1 LFINQLST
9 TYHHAKRYKQ
19 IIDILIKYGFGYIV
33 EKVGIIL
40 PKGIARENLS
50 PDDKTTTAQKVVMML
65 QELGPT
71 FIKLGQVL
79 STRPDII
86 PDVYIKELKR
96 LQDDVTPFSFET
108 VKSQIEEELGFDLS
122 HTFKSFDETPLAS
135 ASIGQVHRA
144 TLTNGQEVV
153 VKVRR
158 PDIDKIITVD
168 LEIILNLTRL
178 VEKHIPETRIY
189 DPVGKVEEFAEAMHK
204 ELNFT
209 REGFNIDKFRQNFE
223 GDNTIYVPKVFW
235 EATTQKVLTI
245 EYISGY
251 KITQLNKIAEHGL
264 DTSKIAEN
272 GAKAIMKQI
281 FVHGFFHGDPHP
293 GNILIKHD
301 GKIVFIDFGMM
312 GRIDKHTKYK
322 LADLIIGVINKD
334 TEKIVSVLLEQ
345 SQTDKDLNPSDIEL
359 DIEDLIEQYY
369 GKSLK
374 DVNMSKLLNEVLTIV
389 AKYKIM
395 LPSNFTLLLKSLI
408 TIEGVGI
415 ELNPDFNIFEVAKPF
430 VKKMLRDRYAPSHL
444 FKEVLSNLGEF
455 NKSLTLIPKLISG
468 LYQRSKTDSIKLDF
482 ETRGT
487 EKVLIELNKMINRLV
502 FSMIVASLII
512 GSSLIIQADIGPFLF
527 NYPFLGI
534 LGFVTAGLLGIWLI
548 VSILRTGKI

>member
-1 LFINQLST
+1 MLLNQLST

-40 PKGIARENLS
+40 PRGTTRENPN
-50 PDDKTTTAQKVVMML
+50 PDDKMTTAQKVVMML

-108 VKSQIEEELGFDLS
+108 VKCQIEEELGCGISD
-122 HTFKSFDETPLAS
+122 TFKSLDETPLAS

-144 TLTNGQEVV
+144 VLINGQEVV

-178 VEKHIPETRIY
+178 IERHIPEARIY

-204 ELNFT
+204 ELDFT
-209 REGFNIDKFRQNFE
+209 REGFNVDRFRQNFE

-245 EYISGY
+245 EYIHGF
-251 KITQLNKIAEHGL
+251 KISQLNKIAEQGL

-272 GAKAIMKQI
+272 GARAILKQI
-281 FVHGFFHGDPHP
+281 FVYGFFHGDPHP
-293 GNILIKHD
+293 GNILIMPD
-301 GKIVFIDFGMM
+301 GKIAFIDFGMM
-312 GRIDKHTKYK
+312 GRIDKYTKYK

-334 TEKIVSVLLEQ
+334 TGKIVSVLLELSQ
-345 SQTDKDLNPSDIEL
+345 SDEDLSTSDIEL
-359 DIEDLIEQYY
+359 DVEDLIERYY
-369 GKSLK
+369 AKTLK

-430 VKKMLRDRYAPSHL
+430 VKKMLMDRYAPAYI
-444 FKEVLSNLGEF
+444 FKEALINFREF

-482 ETRGT
+482 ETKGA

-502 FSMIVASLII
+502 FSMIVAALII
-512 GSSLIIQADIGPFLF
+512 GSSLIIQADVGPFLF

>member
-1 LFINQLST
+1 MLLNQLST

-40 PKGIARENLS
+40 PRGTTRENLS

-108 VKSQIEEELGFDLS
+108 VKCQIEEELGCGISD
-122 HTFKSFDETPLAS
+122 TFKSFDETPLAS

-144 TLTNGQEVV
+144 VLINGQEVV

-178 VEKHIPETRIY
+178 IERHIPEARIY

-204 ELNFT
+204 ELDFT
-209 REGFNIDKFRQNFE
+209 REGFNVDRFRQNFE

-245 EYISGY
+245 EYIHGF
-251 KITQLNKIAEHGL
+251 KISQLNKIAEQGL

-272 GAKAIMKQI
+272 GARAILKQI
-281 FVHGFFHGDPHP
+281 FVYGFFHGDPHP
-293 GNILIKHD
+293 GNILIMPD
-301 GKIVFIDFGMM
+301 GKIAFIDFGMM
-312 GRIDKHTKYK
+312 GRIDKYTKYK

-334 TEKIVSVLLEQ
+334 TGKIVSVLLELSQ
-345 SQTDKDLNPSDIEL
+345 SDEDLSTSDIEL
-359 DIEDLIEQYY
+359 DVEDLIERYY
-369 GKSLK
+369 AKTLK

-430 VKKMLRDRYAPSHL
+430 VKKLLRDRYAPSHL

-512 GSSLIIQADIGPFLF
+512 GSSLIIQADVGPFLF